1 MALRNYQLATHTYG
15 ASIHDSNA
23 ITAQAVN
30 TIYGR
35 QGRVLSNE
43 LEAAQR
49 LATEHF
55 VTTGSGRFAVTRL
68 VGAGDAKDMMNLAMH
83 LPETLNAH
91 GKLQPLLRAA
101 VIKMMATHGANWQ
114 DFEKIISKDK
124 SLARGTLYDATHSS
138 AQWQSKNAK
147 LVGALA
153 SGGFF
158 TNKGTMALNR
168 SEMKSFLDNKHVSVA
183 EAARDLP
190 GYAHQYHLMAM
201 ADSRALATNLP
212 PDARKFYQE
221 QKSQAEE
228 GLRKTD
234 KLIQEI
240 RTAAKDT
247 HLSGESVDKLT
258 RGNEAALRAVGLTP
272 TMIAAAIAAALSPY
286 IKTSSLSGT
295 GALTT
300 GTKGA
305 PRP

>member
-1 MALRNYQLATHTYG
+1 
-15 ASIHDSNA
+15 
-23 ITAQAVN
+23 
-30 TIYGR
+30 
-35 QGRVLSNE
+35 
-43 LEAAQR
+43 
-49 LATEHF
+49 
-55 VTTGSGRFAVTRL
+55 
-68 VGAGDAKDMMNLAMH
+68 
-83 LPETLNAH
+83 
-91 GKLQPLLRAA
+91 
-101 VIKMMATHGANWQ
+101 
-114 DFEKIISKDK
+114 
-124 SLARGTLYDATHSS
+124 
-138 AQWQSKNAK
+138 
-147 LVGALA
+147 
-153 SGGFF
+153 
-158 TNKGTMALNR
+158 
-168 SEMKSFLDNKHVSVA
+168 
-183 EAARDLP
+183 
-190 GYAHQYHLMAM
+190 MAM